1 MKTDSLL
8 GVWVG
13 SASQINGWDM
23 KMTLS
28 ILQPFEPGST
38 LGIFNIPMVPC
49 SGTFKVVYIL
59 GETIHVEPENL
70 QGDCRSIV
78 SATLEL
84 LPDGT
89 LLYLS
94 KGGGREAR
102 AILQRRGD

>member
-8 GVWVG
+8 GVWTG
-13 SASQINGWDM
+13 TARQINGWDM

-38 LGIFNIPMVPC
+38 LGIFNIPMAPC
-49 SGTFKVVYIL
+49 SGTFKVTYIL
-59 GETIHVEPENL
+59 GETIHLQPENL
-70 QGDCRSIV
+70 QGDCRSIM
-78 SATLEL
+78 SASLEL

-94 KGGGREAR
+94 KGGGWESR
-102 AILQRRGD
+102 AILRRAD